1 MKSLLRPRP
10 TRLHGFTLIEL
21 LVVIAIIAILAAL
34 LLPALQSAK
43 ETAQMALCRSNLG
56 QIGKATYNYVNE
68 WNQTFP
74 GMGAIVSKKDWQ
86 SNHAANG
93 DVTKGLLWRY
103 MDDRNVW
110 FCARDDRKLGTYTF
124 SYDMNWA
131 CFDWDNYTPFL
142 NGRQVSY
149 FRDPEHIV
157 YYVEENTDSAFYSVV
172 INDAFFGY
180 IDQAGLRHKDRFFL
194 VLYMDGH
201 VPIEP
206 IEGPLPSG
214 DQLFAY
220 GN

>member
-1 MKSLLRPRP
+1 MNPFAPLRP
-10 TRLHGFTLIEL
+10 TELHGFTLIEL

-43 ETAQMALCRSNLG
+43 ENAHMALCRSNLK
-56 QIGKATYNYVNE
+56 QIGDATYAYTNE
-68 WNQTFP
+68 WDQTFP
-74 GMGAIVSKKDWQ
+74 GMGAIVSKSDWQ
-86 SNHAANG
+86 SGHAANG
-93 DVTKGLLWRY
+93 DVTKGLLWPY

-110 FCARDDRKLGTYTF
+110 LCAQDRRKPGTYSF

-131 CFDWDNYTPFL
+131 CFDWVNYTPFL
-142 NGRQVSY
+142 HGRKVGY

-157 YYVEENTDSAFYSVV
+157 YYVEENTDSSLYSIV

-180 IDQAGLRHKDRFFL
+180 QDQAGVRHKGLFFL
-194 VLYMDGH
+194 VLYLDGH
-201 VPIEP
+201 VPIDP